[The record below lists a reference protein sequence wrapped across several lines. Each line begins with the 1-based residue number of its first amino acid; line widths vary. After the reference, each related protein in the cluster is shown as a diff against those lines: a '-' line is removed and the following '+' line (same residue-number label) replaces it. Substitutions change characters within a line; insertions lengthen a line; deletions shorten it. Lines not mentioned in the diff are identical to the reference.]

1 MNGIKVTAILA
12 SALAVAATSSH
23 GAKTALGD
31 APTGLAHQKAK
42 ILVTSDFDRADRDN
56 SGMLDKTEAAAM
68 ADVGVHFDAID
79 TDRNDKISREEIQ
92 TYARFS
98 KQDRNGDAKLDQSE
112 AKGWWIVS
120 KNFDA
125 IDTDNVGTVSLSE
138 INAYLSARKLHFA
151 NAR

>member
-1 MNGIKVTAILA
+1 MNGTTVLAIVA
-12 SALAVAATSSH
+12 AALALVATPSL

-31 APTGLAHQKAK
+31 SPSGLAQKSRM
-42 ILVTSDFDRADRDN
+42 LVMSDFDKADRDN

-79 TDRNDKISREEIQ
+79 TDRNGKVSREEIQ
-92 TYARFS
+92 TYGRFS
-98 KQDRNGDAKLDQSE
+98 KQDRNGDGKLDPVE
-112 AKGWWIVS
+112 ARGWWIVS

-125 IDTDNVGTVSLSE
+125 IDTDSGGTVSLPE

>member
-1 MNGIKVTAILA
+1 MNGATVSAILA
-12 SALAVAATSSH
+12 AVLALAGAPCF

-31 APTGLAHQKAK
+31 APASLSQKAK
-42 ILVTSDFDRADRDN
+42 APVTSDFDKADRDN

-79 TDRNDKISREEIQ
+79 TDRNGKVSREEIQ
-92 TYARFS
+92 AYARFS
-98 KQDRNGDAKLDQSE
+98 KQDRNGDGKLDPGE
-112 AKGWWIVS
+112 ARGWWIVS

-125 IDTDNVGTVSLSE
+125 IDTDSGGTVSLSE

>member
-1 MNGIKVTAILA
+1 MNGVTVSAILA
-12 SALAVAATSSH
+12 SALALAATPSL

-31 APTGLAHQKAK
+31 SPAGLAQKAR
-42 ILVTSDFDRADRDN
+42 IPVTSDFDRADRDN

-68 ADVGVHFDAID
+68 PDVGVHFDAID
-79 TDRNDKISREEIQ
+79 TDRNGKISREEIQ
-92 TYARFS
+92 AYARFS
-98 KQDRNGDAKLDQSE
+98 KQDRNGDGKLDPGE
-112 AKGWWIVS
+112 ARGWWIVS

-125 IDTDNVGTVSLSE
+125 IDTDSGGTVSLSE